1 MRAWLAAAN
10 EIEKAV
16 SNEFAI
22 RVGLGRNE
30 WAVTIEFFDASEP
43 LLNPPQDTRCDLLA
57 GVKTAFMV
65 EGNMSNAVTPGIAPA
80 GISPASSARRL
91 TRPETT
97 KAFIGGGPSPHRVR
111 RFPLQAPAIAEN
123 PDGSKGAAPAAF
135 GHPSR
140 WPLDILEIPEAFE
153 EARPLARRIPAGPQI
168 GVHRWGQACL

>member
-16 SNEFAI
+16 SNEVAI

-80 GISPASSARRL
+80 VEGHICAGAKGSARSRRQVRL
-91 TRPETT
+91 D
-97 KAFIGGGPSPHRVR
+97 A
-111 RFPLQAPAIAEN
+111 
-123 PDGSKGAAPAAF
+123 
-135 GHPSR
+135 
-140 WPLDILEIPEAFE
+140 
-153 EARPLARRIPAGPQI
+153 
-168 GVHRWGQACL
+168 

>member
-1 MRAWLAAAN
+1 
-10 EIEKAV
+10 
-16 SNEFAI
+16 
-22 RVGLGRNE
+22 
-30 WAVTIEFFDASEP
+30 
-43 LLNPPQDTRCDLLA
+43 
-57 GVKTAFMV
+57 MV
-65 EGNMSNAVTPGIAPA
+65 EGNMSNAVTPGMAPA
-80 GISPASSARRL
+80 GVEGHICAGLKGLLDLAGKFGSTL
-91 TRPETT
+91 DKTGNDEG
-97 KAFIGGGPSPHRVR
+97 FIGGGPSPHRVR